1 VYFPNF
7 DQKADFQADQNHLL
21 SKYACEHGNA
31 SAVRHFAKILGKSIN
46 ESTVRSMIK
55 QYLRELDHSEF
66 AAYVDF
72 TFSGVLS
79 KFGSE
84 SKLSSGSESLTFVR
98 VRFYQPLFKRHLEH

>member
-1 VYFPNF
+1 MPIVTRRLPV
-7 DQKADFQADQNHLL
+7 DLMALKTA
-21 SKYACEHGNA
+21 
-31 SAVRHFAKILGKSIN
+31 
-46 ESTVRSMIK
+46 
-55 QYLRELDHSEF
+55 EF

-98 VRFYQPLFKRHLEH
+98 VRFYQPLFKRHFEH